1 MALKGFSGPLA
12 DRGIQQDLKVV
23 GVAKPGTLYMLGSQS
38 DYVQLASQAVMFVLD
53 WEVTAD
59 GVSATDV
66 VMGITVEKTKANEPA
81 RLRAL
86 APGDLIQVDT
96 LASAGDVGAL
106 QVTSKPNE
114 ALGVDHAT
122 GKLRI
127 KQAFDVEIARI
138 APDGGNLFSV
148 DGSIWAEI
156 VRLV

>member
-23 GVAKPGTLYMLGSQS
+23 AAAKPGTLYMLGSQS

-59 GVSATDV
+59 GIKATDV
-66 VMGITVEKTKANEPA
+66 VMGVTVEKTKANEPA

-86 APGDLIQVDT
+86 MPGDLIQVDT
-96 LASAGDVGAL
+96 LASAGDAGAI
-106 QVTSKPNE
+106 QVTSAPNA

-122 GKLRI
+122 GKLRL

-138 APDGGNLFSV
+138 ASDGGNLFSV
-148 DGSIWAEI
+148 DGSLWAEI